1 MTIIVLCAADSVDPM
16 LPSLLQMFPCR
27 GLHEQL
33 VPVAGGKAV
42 RAEAIST
49 DDISGYIRG
58 FDLMWVRT
66 QYSVRNSLPDPPRC
80 AVFLVGGLALVM
92 ITIVSDNLV
101 GCKAVFGGKTRG
113 VEN

>member
-80 AVFLVGGLALVM
+80 AVNGALHGPLREM
-92 ITIVSDNLV
+92 SHGIK
-101 GCKAVFGGKTRG
+101 C
-113 VEN
+113 